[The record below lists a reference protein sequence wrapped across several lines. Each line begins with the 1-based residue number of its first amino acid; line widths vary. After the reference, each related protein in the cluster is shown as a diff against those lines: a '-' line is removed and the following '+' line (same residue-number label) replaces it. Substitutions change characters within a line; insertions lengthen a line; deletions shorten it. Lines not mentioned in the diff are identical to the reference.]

1 MLVIT
6 YTLPAS
12 RGAHWH
18 RFGPA
23 YLIAISVPLVIAD
36 EVRHLLQDAGLWP
49 EPGSSM
55 YREDC
60 PYSVKGF
67 TGILCL
73 TFVGWLFTIVFTYSG
88 FAAMLTGV
96 FWGAD
101 LHIKLPKAYND
112 IRRSRLAAAR
122 LNQAAA

>member
-1 MLVIT
+1 M
-6 YTLPAS
+6 
-12 RGAHWH
+12 
-18 RFGPA
+18 
-23 YLIAISVPLVIAD
+23 IAD

>member
-1 MLVIT
+1 
-6 YTLPAS
+6 
-12 RGAHWH
+12 
-18 RFGPA
+18 
-23 YLIAISVPLVIAD
+23 
-36 EVRHLLQDAGLWP
+36 
-49 EPGSSM
+49 M

-73 TFVGWLFTIVFTYSG
+73 TLVGWLFTIVCTYSG

-101 LHIKLPKAYND
+101 LHIKLPKAYGD
-112 IRRSRLAAAR
+112 IRRSQLLTAR
-122 LNQAAA
+122 PNQRA